1 MLRDAAHQQAIEKFS
16 FISTL
21 SVSDAVETPKD
32 NRDPFESE
40 DIISLDSVESQEQ
53 SIDNSVKDELSGQS
67 LSLTNT
73 STISAA
79 WLQIEPTG
87 NTPSLTID
95 ANLFLPELG
104 QFDRPSENKLG
115 KYSDRIVLALSCCYA
130 IFVGW
135 WLFGHQNGQ
144 LYAWLT
150 HQKLISISPA
160 DAQFI
165 QYMKRSLD
173 NLNLETEIAKNKEER
188 ENTERVVYVPV
199 YTPATNP
206 TIPSIPPTPPIAPEA
221 IATIPEPIAPPPPPE
236 TITAPPPP
244 TTPTIPSPSTSIA
257 ATSVKPSIDRSLV
270 GILELGTQS
279 AALFEVNGMTRRVW
293 LGEKIDDTGWILES
307 VGDREAK
314 VSYQGESRSV
324 GVGEKF

>member
-16 FISTL
+16 FISAL
-21 SVSDAVETPKD
+21 SLPDRVETPKD
-32 NRDPFESE
+32 KRDSFESE
-40 DIISLDSVESQEQ
+40 DTISLDWVESQER
-53 SIDNSVKDELSGQS
+53 SIDNSAKDELSGQS
-67 LSLTNT
+67 LSFTNT

-87 NTPSLTID
+87 NTPSLKID
-95 ANLFLPELG
+95 ANLFLPELE
-104 QFDRPSENKLG
+104 QFDRPSENTLG

-150 HQKLISISPA
+150 HQKLISIPPA

-173 NLNLETEIAKNKEER
+173 NLNLKTEIAKNKEER

-199 YTPATNP
+199 YTPTTNN
-206 TIPSIPPTPPIAPEA
+206 TIPSIAPPIAPEA
-221 IATIPEPIAPPPPPE
+221 IATLPEPIAPPPPPE

-244 TTPTIPSPSTSIA
+244 TTPTRLSPPTSIA
-257 ATSVKPSIDRSLV
+257 ATSVKPTIDRSLV
-270 GILELGTQS
+270 GILELGSQS

-293 LGEKIDDTGWILES
+293 LGEKIDDTGWVLES